1 MKQILFTLILLLPTL
16 CFGQNASPHLHDL
29 RMRVAQN
36 PADTTVR
43 LEYAYQL
50 AIANELDQAMQNY
63 ETILLQDPDNVSAAE
78 GILWVLQSRGSYEQ
92 SIARAQSFLLKQAQS
107 SAIAAYLAYG
117 YSKTDRHL
125 ASLNSYKKADELAET
140 PVQTDIAQNGLLWA
154 YIYLHNYPAAQ
165 RLLKPRQHSE
175 DSAARQILEAR
186 HVTMN
191 LDFHS
196 DYKDLNGIGLSASLT
211 TTHATLSAKAEELI
225 LSGKRFREQYG
236 LSLSLANSFA
246 KAGASHSILRGI
258 DKRIYPASTSA
269 ASISGILYW
278 RNLEINPMLAAAWGK
293 FQRLDTQQADIGLKI
308 LSDKWLIAYWLSN
321 MYVDQEIVGSDS
333 SKTLHSL
340 QAGYK
345 VFTNTQLQAYLF
357 LGNQAWWL
365 SPYQVIYDE
374 YDANDKA
381 IALSLC
387 QKMSDRIYAMVYHQI
402 GFFENE
408 AQHSSSL
415 NLSYSF

>member
-196 DYKDLNGIGLSASLT
+196 DYKNLNGIGLS
-211 TTHATLSAKAEELI
+211 
-225 LSGKRFREQYG
+225 
-236 LSLSLANSFA
+236 ANSFA

-345 VFTNTQLQAYLF
+345 VFTNTRLQAYLF